1 MYTIFW
7 LLYETTVNQNTFTD
21 AELSILLEKD
31 VSDIDWDKPDDEL
44 DLLSHRNEHADPTS
58 PVVP

>member
-1 MYTIFW
+1 VK
-7 LLYETTVNQNTFTD
+7 LNQNTFTD

-31 VSDIDWDKPDDEL
+31 VSDIDWDKSDDEL
-44 DLLSHRNEHADPTS
+44 DLLSDRNERADPTR